1 MAADGLP
8 SFISMSLSFRSLRT
22 AYSPSSA
29 STRRSNM
36 ELLRIVAMTM
46 IVCGH
51 FFYHGFDHTLKP
63 TAVYRALAP
72 LHICGVN
79 LFFLISGWFGIRF
92 SLRSLVRLVGI
103 TFFFSAL
110 NVGLI
115 ALCGLPVE
123 HHILYDLFLF
133 PVSRGG
139 YWFIMVYCA
148 LMILSPLLNA
158 GMAAVGRTRFDS
170 FMVLFTFLTLYSC
183 GIGGNYVNVNGYTIM
198 QAVWLYLVAAWLRQ
212 HPSTV
217 GKIPTWCLPVGFI
230 VFSCATGALFA
241 SSADYSWI
249 NYNAPLVACA
259 SLCMFLWFT
268 RFDFTSRAVNLLAP
282 AAFGCYL
289 LQDGLFGRKVVYD
302 WMEHTYRGIMAA
314 YPGVTGGLVTAAGI
328 VALLAAIWGASW
340 LLTPAANAFG
350 SRLGDIASRLNR
362 RVRSLLAS
370 RR

>member
-1 MAADGLP
+1 MKNASAAGRD
-8 SFISMSLSFRSLRT
+8 
-22 AYSPSSA
+22 
-29 STRRSNM
+29 SNM

-51 FFYHGFDHTLKP
+51 FFYHGFAHTLKL
-63 TAVYRALAP
+63 TETYRALAP

-92 SLRSLVRLVGI
+92 TLRSLVRLVGI

-110 NVGLI
+110 NVGLL
-115 ALCGLPVE
+115 ALWGGEVGGKA
-123 HHILYDLFLF
+123 LYDLFLF

-158 GMAAVGRTRFDS
+158 GMAAMGRTTFNS
-170 FMVLFTFLTLYSC
+170 FLLLFTLLTLYSC

-198 QAVWLYLVAAWLRQ
+198 QAVWLYLAAAWFRRET
-212 HPSTV
+212 TV
-217 GKIPTWCLPVGFI
+217 TDRVPAWCLTAGFI
-230 VFSCATGALFA
+230 LFSAATSLAFA
-241 SSADYSWI
+241 MSKDYSWI
-249 NYNAPLVACA
+249 NYNAPLVAGA
-259 SLCMFLWFT
+259 SLCLFLRFT
-268 RFDFTSRAVNLLAP
+268 RLRLRNRAVNMIAP

-289 LQDGLFGRKVVYD
+289 LQDGLFGREVVYK
-302 WMEHTYRGIMAA
+302 WMESTYRSMMAA
-314 YPGVTGGLVTAAGI
+314 HPGVSGALTVALWLAGI
-328 VALLAAIWGASW
+328 LLAYWCVSW

-350 SRLGDIASRLNR
+350 GWLGGMAGRLNR
-362 RVRSLLAS
+362 RVRSLLAL